1 MTTAH
6 NGSSGTG
13 HAAGAP
19 LKIGIMSFAHLHGAG
34 YASLLADRPDI
45 ELRAADENA
54 ERGKPIADNF
64 GIPFTG
70 SYAELLDWR
79 PDGII
84 VCSENAGHRALVE
97 QAAAAGAH
105 VLCEKPLATSL
116 ADGRAMIDACD
127 KAGVTLMTA
136 FPVRFAAAV
145 AGVERLAREGALGR
159 IHGIAGTNAGTMPGG
174 WFVDPELAGGG
185 AVMDHTVHVADLMR
199 WILGSEAVE
208 VYAQVNSLLYPDLP
222 VETAGTLAVTFADGT
237 VATIDCSWSRP
248 KAYPTWGGVTL
259 DLVGEEGTASVDAF
273 AETITSYSDGPS
285 RTGGQD
291 VRWLSYGSNPD
302 AGMLAEFV
310 AAIREG
316 RPGSPSGWDGYRAT
330 EIAFAAYKSV
340 ETGQPVRLPLD
351 VT

>member
-1 MTTAH
+1 MT
-6 NGSSGTG
+6 GTT
-13 HAAGAP
+13 P

-34 YASLLADRPDI
+34 YASLLANRPDI

-54 ERGKPIADNF
+54 ERGKPIADRF
-64 GIPFTG
+64 GISFTP

-79 PDGII
+79 PDGIV
-84 VCSENAGHRALVE
+84 VCSENSGHRVLVE

-116 ADGRAMIDACD
+116 ADGRSMIAACEA
-127 KAGVTLMTA
+127 AGVILMTA
-136 FPVRFAAAV
+136 FPVRFATPVV
-145 AGVERLAREGALGR
+145 ALERLAREGGLGKVL
-159 IHGIAGTNAGTMPGG
+159 GIAGTNAGTMPGG

-208 VYAQVNSLLYPDLP
+208 VYAQVNRLLYPDLP
-222 VETAGTLAVTFADGT
+222 VETAGTIAVTFADGT

-259 DLVGEEGTASVDAF
+259 ELVGEKGVASTDAF
-273 AETITSYSDGPS
+273 AQTVTSYVDGPG

-291 VRWLSYGSNPD
+291 VRWVPWGANAD
-302 AGMLAEFV
+302 AGMLEAFV
-310 AAIREG
+310 AGIRDG
-316 RPGSPSGWDGYRAT
+316 KSPHPDGWDGYRAT
-330 EIAFAAYKSV
+330 EIAFGAYRSV
-340 ETGQPVRLPLD
+340 ATGQPVRLPLD
-351 VT
+351 PS